1 MRDYQKFKDGLKLV
15 VLYQITLE
23 QMDKFK
29 TTTLYRHSVKNRMK
43 KLEKEIEAMVAGPIA
58 QLDSI
63 NSDLFTEIQEK
74 VELILD
80 MDSNEIAQLKVVLEE
95 HREEEMLQDWQQE
108 ILDKEVE

>member
-1 MRDYQKFKDGLKLV
+1 MKDYQRFKDGLKLV

-23 QMDKFK
+23 QMDTFK
-29 TTTLYRHSVKNRMK
+29 GTTLYRQSVKNRMNS
-43 KLEKEIEAMVAGPIA
+43 LEKEIESMVLGPIS

-80 MDSNEIAQLKVVLEE
+80 MDSNEIAQLKVVIEE
-95 HREEEMLQDWQQE
+95 HREDQLQEWQQE
-108 ILDKEVE
+108 IIDKETE